1 MRGLLLFALLFAMG
15 CSPSAIQLQ
24 KTLEQN
30 PNILV
35 NAIKKNP
42 DAIVGAINDAAKKQA
57 DARAAGQQQ
66 DSRDAE
72 FANPKQPEVGE
83 GRVIFGPKDAPITIV
98 EYSDFE
104 CPFCSRGYNTLKELM
119 GKYPGK
125 IRVLYKHLPLNFH
138 PLAEPAARYYE
149 AIALQDHK
157 KATQF
162 HDKIFEQQGQLKTE
176 GQGMLDRLA
185 KEVGANVTKLAKDKD
200 SQKVT
205 DIIEADK
212 AEAAKFGFSGTP
224 GFLINGVSIK
234 GAYPAAEFQKVID
247 RHLAN

>member
-1 MRGLLLFALLFAMG
+1 MRGLLLFALLFAVG

-42 DAIVGAINDAAKKQA
+42 DAIIGAIDDAAKGKA
-57 DARAAGQQQ
+57 NARAAGQQQ
-66 DSRDAE
+66 DSREGE
-72 FANPKQPEVGE
+72 FANPKKPEIGKN
-83 GRVIFGPKDAPITIV
+83 RVIFGPKNAPITIV

-119 GKYPGK
+119 GKYEGK

-157 KATQF
+157 KATSF
-162 HDKIFEQQGQLKTE
+162 HDKFFEEQSKLK
-176 GQGMLDRLA
+176 
-185 KEVGANVTKLAKDKD
+185 N
-200 SQKVT
+200 
-205 DIIEADK
+205 
-212 AEAAKFGFSGTP
+212 
-224 GFLINGVSIK
+224 
-234 GAYPAAEFQKVID
+234 
-247 RHLAN
+247 

>member
-66 DSRDAE
+66 NTREAE
-72 FANPKQPEVGE
+72 FANPKQPEIGE
-83 GRVIFGPKDAPITIV
+83 NRVIFGPKDAPVTIV

-157 KATQF
+157 KAAQF
-162 HDKIFEQQGQLKTE
+162 HDKLFEQQGQLKTE
-176 GQGMLDRLA
+176 GQAMLDRLA

-200 SQKVT
+200 SQQVT
-205 DIIEADK
+205 DIINADK

>member
-1 MRGLLLFALLFAMG
+1 MRVLLLLTLFLLG

-24 KTLEQN
+24 KTLEEN

-42 DAIVGAINDAAKKQA
+42 DAIIGAIDEAAKKRAQE
-57 DARAAGQQQ
+57 RAAKGQQ
-66 DSRDAE
+66 DTRAAE
-72 FANPKQPEVGE
+72 FANPKQPVIGDN
-83 GRVIFGPKDAPITIV
+83 RAIFGAKDAVITIV

-104 CPFCSRGYNTLKELM
+104 CPFCARGYNTLKELM
-119 GKYPGK
+119 KQNEGK

-149 AIALQDHK
+149 AIALQDHT
-157 KATQF
+157 KAVAF
-162 HDKIFEQQGQLKTE
+162 HDKLFEEQRQLKTE
-176 GQGMLDRLA
+176 GAAMLDRVA
-185 KEVGANVTKLAKDKD
+185 KEVGADLAKLKKDKD
-200 SQKVT
+200 SKPVT

-224 GFLINGVSIK
+224 GFLINGVSLK
-234 GAYPAAEFQKVID
+234 GAYPAPEFQKIID
-247 RHLAN
+247 QHLAK

>member
-1 MRGLLLFALLFAMG
+1 MRGLLLFALLFAVG

-42 DAIVGAINDAAKKQA
+42 DAIIGAIDDAAKGKA
-57 DARAAGQQQ
+57 NARAAGQQQ
-66 DSRDAE
+66 DSREAE
-72 FANPKQPEVGE
+72 FANPKKPEIGKD
-83 GRVIFGPKDAPITIV
+83 RVMFGSKNASITIV

-119 GKYPGK
+119 GKYEGK

-157 KATQF
+157 KAASF
-162 HDKIFEQQGQLKTE
+162 HDKIFEEQSKLKTE
-176 GQGMLDRLA
+176 GQAMLDRLA
-185 KEVGANVTKLAKDKD
+185 KEVGADVAKLKRDKD